1 MVKIITGSRKIDAAA
16 ATAGQSSPPTP
27 MLVGMNGGAVC
38 AVPDVSKTAN
48 AYSFHEKI
56 RQKMAVD
63 AMPVAVTEAAPIVVS
78 HPSEGW
84 LARMISSLGGWTAM
98 GGLTT
103 ALVVGFG
110 IGIAPPD
117 AIETF
122 ATDLLGG
129 TAVEQIE
136 DVLWSFD
143 SSLLEG

>member
-1 MVKIITGSRKIDAAA
+1 MAKISE
-16 ATAGQSSPPTP
+16 
-27 MLVGMNGGAVC
+27 
-38 AVPDVSKTAN
+38 PDVALSGDEVEFLDDLFADSIRN
-48 AYSFHEKI
+48 APALPSEL
-56 RQKMAVD
+56 RARMATDALD
-63 AMPVAVTEAAPIVVS
+63 AMPGLAPIIPPVVPQ
-78 HPSEGW
+78 PSSGW
-84 LARMISSLGGWTAM
+84 LARIVASLGGWTAM

-117 AIETF
+117 AMETF

-129 TAVEQIE
+129 TAAEQIE